1 MADRGEGLRVRFAKI
16 PGETPAAVLS
26 QPLYLPAVL
35 EGFGWTEEFSHS
47 EYDTIRAGQFSQP
60 AMGPVTA
67 RRLRVVDDM
76 EALTMTWDPA
86 WLVEEGV
93 DPDDVHDELFAAGRS
108 RKPVELLASLKLNEV
123 PLLRMAITIRS
134 IGLQLR
140 RGQPDTLYYSLKFSE
155 WRNAE
160 VDRKGTGSAR
170 QGSTSSGGSLPATH
184 NLTASDTLHSLALR
198 YYKSARAW
206 PTIAEA
212 NSITG
217 VGQSTPLVE
226 MARFKVGSKI
236 KIPADAFVAGTGTAA
251 RG

>member
-16 PGETPAAVLS
+16 PGETPAAVLR

-67 RRLRVVDDM
+67 RRLRAVDDV
-76 EALTMTWDPA
+76 EALTMTWEPA
-86 WLVEEGV
+86 WLVEQGV

-108 RKPVELLASLKLNEV
+108 RKPVELLASLKLNEA
-123 PLLRMAITIRS
+123 PLLRMAITVRS

-140 RGQPDTLYYSLKFSE
+140 RGQPDTLYYSLKFTE

-160 VDRKGTGSAR
+160 VGRKGAGSA
-170 QGSTSSGGSLPATH
+170 GGALPTTH
-184 NLTASDTLHSLALR
+184 KLTATDTLHSLAMR

-206 PTIAEA
+206 PVIAEA
-212 NSITG
+212 NAIRG
-217 VGQSTPLVE
+217 VGQSTALVR
-226 MARFKVGSKI
+226 MARFRVGSKI
-236 KIPADAFVAGTGTAA
+236 KIPAAGIVSGTSTAGTVT